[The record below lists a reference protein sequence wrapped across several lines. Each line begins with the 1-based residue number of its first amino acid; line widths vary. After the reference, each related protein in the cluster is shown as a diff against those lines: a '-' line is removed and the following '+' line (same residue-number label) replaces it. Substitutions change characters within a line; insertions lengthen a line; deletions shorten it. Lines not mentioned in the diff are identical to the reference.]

1 MLIYDALDIFLLD
14 RELKGNSDKTIKNY
28 QEQINYYIDYVGN
41 IDVSDITLK
50 SLQDYQIY
58 LSKKERYDN
67 HPFKIY
73 ESGKLNKV
81 TIQTYLRQLRV
92 FIKYLYEEELIEID
106 LTLKFKLPKA
116 PKTVIDILNDDE
128 KERILNH
135 YNEKSELNLRNKCI
149 IALMLDCGLRR
160 SEVLT
165 LEYPNINY
173 TNNYIKVYG
182 KGNKERL
189 VPIGLTTKK
198 LLMKYS
204 NMRSLPE
211 FDTKILFID
220 KNRKPMSDNALKQVF
235 ARLKKNTQI
244 DRLHPHMLRHTF
256 ATDYLVNGGDIYSLQ
271 AILGHT
277 SLEMVRKYLH
287 LASSYIIANHKRLSP
302 LDSHQRQKYNY

>member
-1 MLIYDALDIFLLD
+1 MKILDALELFIID
-14 RELKGNSDKTIKNY
+14 RELKGNSEKTLDNY
-28 QEQINYYIDYVGN
+28 RQQINYFIDYVGN
-41 IDVSDITLK
+41 IDTEEITLK
-50 SLQDYQIY
+50 NLRDFQFHISN
-58 LSKKERYDN
+58 KEKYDD
-67 HPFKIY
+67 HPFKINKQ
-73 ESGKLNKV
+73 GKLSKV

-92 FIKYLYEEELIEID
+92 FIKYLYEEEIIEND
-106 LTLKFKLPKA
+106 LTIKFKLPKA
-116 PKTVIDILNDDE
+116 PKKVIDILNDDE
-128 KERILNH
+128 KERILN
-135 YNEKSELNLRNKCI
+135 YYSEKSELKLRNKCI

-160 SEVLT
+160 TEVIN

-173 TNNYIKVYG
+173 LNNYIKVSG
-182 KGNKERL
+182 KGDKERL

-198 LLMKYS
+198 LLKKYS

-211 FDTKILFID
+211 FQTKKLFID
-220 KNRKPMSDNALKQVF
+220 KNRKPMTDNALKQVF
-235 ARLKKNTQI
+235 SRLKKNTQI

-302 LDSHQRQKYNY
+302 LDEHQRQKYRY